1 MDTPKAVKTT
11 SEFIPEG
18 NIRTWNSL
26 YKTSSFLS
34 LGATVMKHYE
44 LQLPLGFFPLSL
56 LSNYSPRK
64 VFVAVFLGDKTGTS
78 RILASLK
85 GLHLFLMPGPAT
97 LAVKS

>member
-44 LQLPLGFFPLSL
+44 LQLPLGFPLIS
-56 LSNYSPRK
+56 SQFISSRK
-64 VFVAVFLGDKTGTS
+64 VFVTVVVGHKTGIS
-78 RILASLK
+78 RLLASLK
-85 GLHLFLMPGPAT
+85 GLNLFLMPGPAT
-97 LAVKS
+97 LAIKS